1 MSLSHALNPDRR
13 LWVLRNFDLFK
24 SVSDSDL
31 DELLRASRIVTFGRN
46 DHICMAGVQ
55 HTHAYLV
62 KEGNVRIVFNHPSGK
77 RLTLGILK
85 PGELIGDIDLF
96 NNELPVGESAE
107 AIGDVQLYAVP
118 IDLLK
123 RVIMN
128 SADMAIRLSKISG
141 DRRTDVVNIL
151 QDVLFL
157 TVPQR
162 IAKLLLRLKDEFP
175 GVTKNGRPFVNLKL
189 THAEYADLIGA
200 NREAV
205 SATFGKWKREGSV
218 DVIKGFAVI
227 KDENKLIESAKV
239 CELV

>member
-1 MSLSHALNPDRR
+1 MSLSPSILPDRR

-24 SVSDSDL
+24 SLRDEDL
-31 DELLRASRIVTFGRN
+31 EDLIRASRVVTFGRN

-62 KEGNVRIVFNHPSGK
+62 KDGNVRIIHNQSTGK

-96 NNELPVGESAE
+96 NNELPLGESAE
-107 AIGDVQLYAVP
+107 AIGEVQLYAVP
-118 IDLLK
+118 VDLLK
-123 RVIMN
+123 KIILN
-128 SADMAIRLSKISG
+128 SPDVTLRLSKMIG
-141 DRRTDVVNIL
+141 DRRADLVNLI

-162 IAKLLLRLKDEFP
+162 LAKLLIRLSKEFP
-175 GVTKNGRPFVNLKL
+175 GTTKNGRDYVNLKL
-189 THAEYADLIGA
+189 THAEMADLVGS

-205 SATFGKWKREGSV
+205 SATLSKWKQAGVVEI
-218 DVIKGFAVI
+218 IKGYAVI
-227 KDENKLIESAKV
+227 KNPDRLSEFATA
-239 CELV
+239 

>member
-1 MSLSHALNPDRR
+1 MSLNSAVQPDRR

-24 SVSDSDL
+24 SVQDKDL
-31 DELLRASRIVTFGRN
+31 EELLRSSRVVNFDRN
-46 DHICMAGVQ
+46 DHICMSGVQ

-62 KEGNVRIVFNHPSGK
+62 KEGNVRIVHHHATGK

-96 NNELPVGESAE
+96 NHELPLGESAE
-107 AIGDVQLYAVP
+107 AIGSVQLYAVP
-118 IDLLK
+118 IELLK

-128 SADMAIRLSKISG
+128 SPATTLKLSKVTG
-141 DRRTDVVNIL
+141 ERRNDLVNLI

-162 IAKLLLRLKDEFP
+162 LARLLLRLGREFP
-175 GVTKNGRPFVNLKL
+175 GTTKSGRQYVNLKL
-189 THAEYADLIGA
+189 THAELADLVGS

-205 SATFGKWKREGSV
+205 SATLGKWKQLGLAESV
-218 DVIKGFAVI
+218 KGFLVIKNL
-227 KDENKLIESAKV
+227 DELTSIANI
-239 CELV
+239 

>member
-1 MSLSHALNPDRR
+1 MSLNAPVQVDRR

-24 SVSDSDL
+24 SVRDEDL
-31 DELLRASRIVTFGRN
+31 EALLLASRVVSFGRN

-62 KEGNVRIVFNHPSGK
+62 KEGNVRIVHNHATGK

-85 PGELIGDIDLF
+85 PGELIGDVDLF
-96 NNELPVGESAE
+96 HNELPLGESAE

-118 IDLLK
+118 VDLLK
-123 RVIMN
+123 KTILN
-128 SADMAIRLSKISG
+128 SPEVTLRLSKMIG
-141 DRRTDVVNIL
+141 DRRTEVVNLI

-162 IAKLLLRLKDEFP
+162 LAKLLLRLSKEFP
-175 GVTKNGRPFVNLKL
+175 GTTKNGRAFVNLKL
-189 THAEYADLIGA
+189 THAELADLVGS

-205 SATFGKWKREGSV
+205 SATLGKWKQAGIVE
-218 DVIKGFAVI
+218 VIKGFAVL
-227 KDENKLIESAKV
+227 KNVDKLH
-239 CELV
+239 ELSH

>member
-1 MSLSHALNPDRR
+1 MPDRR

-24 SVSDSDL
+24 SLRDEDL
-31 DELLRASRIVTFGRN
+31 EDLIRASRVVTFGRN

-62 KEGNVRIVFNHPSGK
+62 KDGNVRIIHNHSTGK

-96 NNELPVGESAE
+96 NNELPLGESAE
-107 AIGDVQLYAVP
+107 AIGEVQLYAVP
-118 IDLLK
+118 VDLLK
-123 RVIMN
+123 KIILN
-128 SADMAIRLSKISG
+128 SPDVTLRLSKMIG
-141 DRRTDVVNIL
+141 DRRADLVNLI

-162 IAKLLLRLKDEFP
+162 LAKLLIRLSKEFP
-175 GVTKNGRPFVNLKL
+175 GTTKNGRDYVNLKL
-189 THAEYADLIGA
+189 THAEMADLVGS

-205 SATFGKWKREGSV
+205 SATLSKWKQAGVVEI
-218 DVIKGFAVI
+218 IKGYAVI
-227 KDENKLIESAKV
+227 KNPDRLSEFATA
-239 CELV
+239 